1 MRFVFLFCFFT
12 THSLLAQFTDDF
24 ADGNLRMD
32 PAWQGDTAIFSVL
45 NSQLKLVAP
54 AVAGKAM
61 LATRSTAVSGA
72 FWELKIS
79 LDFNPSSSNYV
90 RIYLVADRPQINDQL
105 NGYYIEAG
113 NTGDDVSLYRQSG
126 ATSIKIID
134 GVDGRLN
141 YSSVQVTIRA
151 ETDTLGNWS
160 LYSDTGPAGPTGVFL
175 KEGTAH
181 DLTHTTSDWFMM
193 ECVFTSTRSDKFH
206 FDDIRVEGR
215 LYPDYEAPFVE
226 YIRVPTSEKIELK
239 FSEQV
244 NTTGLTNFMLLNEQ
258 GNQVQSIEN
267 TGGLLEL
274 NLSSKLN
281 EGKDYQLKITGV
293 TDRAGNLMQDTVFTF
308 NYYLPRAVGFRD
320 VLFTEILADPD
331 PAVADQ
337 FPEYVEIY
345 NRSDFAVNLN
355 GWLLTDHTTISVLP
369 DFTLLPD
376 SYVVIGGCSV
386 NFPSAVSNKICLQKF
401 PSLNNSG
408 DRLLLIDSAR
418 TVIDSVNYQSNWHAV
433 ADKASGGWS
442 LELIDP
448 GNICQDSENWTSS
461 VNIEGGTPGRS
472 NSVKA
477 SLPDVSGPLI
487 TATEVISNKAV
498 QISFSERLEMKSMT
512 SQNISIDPSSVNYNF
527 SWLGAGL
534 LRLDFESALSS
545 DQIYNI
551 KFKDLS
557 DCLGNRTENKFIGS
571 RILISSEP
579 DSTSVIINEIL
590 FNPHPGG
597 TDYIELYNVSGGP
610 INLKNWSVIK
620 DKNSVGAALV
630 RDFIF
635 YPGAYLVLTAD
646 RKILNHQFPMLPDS
660 LIIEY
665 PLPSLPDDEGVV
677 MLLSPSGRL
686 IDSLF
691 YESNFHLRLIKD
703 DEGISL
709 ERLSVYAPTSSRDNW
724 MSAGLNGGSP
734 GHANA
739 LQEGIFP
746 GSGFQVEPEAFSC
759 GSGNCFTRLNYDLN
773 RPEMMIN
780 LSVFNTDGFLV
791 KMLCRNEHISGKGFI
806 RWDGDDSEGKFAAAG
821 IYIFQAEIFDATGY
835 FKIFRNRVIIMP
847 ESQ

>member
-1 MRFVFLFCFFT
+1 
-12 THSLLAQFTDDF
+12 
-24 ADGNLRMD
+24 MD

-45 NSQLKLVAP
+45 NGQLNLAAP
-54 AVAGKAM
+54 AASGNGM
-61 LATRSTAVSGA
+61 IATRSTAVASA
-72 FWELKIS
+72 VWELKIS
-79 LDFNPSSSNYV
+79 LDFNPSSANYV
-90 RIYLVADRPQINDQL
+90 RIYLVADQPEINDQL

-126 ATSIKIID
+126 ATTIKLID

-141 YSSVQVTIRA
+141 YTSVQVTIRA
-151 ETDTLGNWS
+151 ETDALGNWS
-160 LYSDTGPAGPTGVFL
+160 LLSDTGPAGPSGVFL

-193 ECVFTSTRSDKFH
+193 ECVFTSTRSDKFR

-215 LYPDYEAPFVE
+215 PYPDNEAPFLEAV
-226 YIRVPTSEKIELK
+226 RVPTSDIIELK

-244 NTTGLTNFMLLNEQ
+244 NTIGLTNFILLDEQ
-258 GNQVQSIEN
+258 GNQVRSVEN
-267 TGGLLEL
+267 TGDLLLL

-281 EGKDYQLKITGV
+281 EGKDHKLKITGV
-293 TDRAGNLMQDTVFTF
+293 ADRAGNLMQDTVVTF
-308 NYYLPRAVGFRD
+308 SYYLPRTVGFRD

-337 FPEYVEIY
+337 FPEYIEIY
-345 NRSDFAVNLN
+345 NRSDFVVNLN
-355 GWLLTDHTTISVLP
+355 EWILTDHTTISVLP
-369 DFTLLPD
+369 DFNLLPD
-376 SYVVIGGCSV
+376 SYVVIGSCIG
-386 NFPSAVSNKICLQKF
+386 NFLPAVSNKICLPKF

-461 VNIEGGTPGRS
+461 VDIDGGTPGRK

-477 SLPDVSGPLI
+477 SLPDVTGPVI
-487 TATEVISNKAV
+487 TATEVISSKAV
-498 QISFSERLEMKSMT
+498 QISFNERLELKNLT
-512 SQNISIDPSSVNYNF
+512 RENISIDPSSGNYNF
-527 SWLGAGL
+527 SCLGAGL
-534 LRLDFESALSS
+534 LRLDFESPLSS
-545 DQIYNI
+545 DQIYKI
-551 KFKDLS
+551 KLKDLS
-557 DCLGNRTENKFIGS
+557 DCLGNRTENKFIES

-579 DSTSVIINEIL
+579 DSTEVIINEIL
-590 FNPHPGG
+590 FNPDPGG

-610 INLKNWSVIK
+610 INLKNWSIIK
-620 DKNSVGAALV
+620 EKNLVEAALV

-635 YPGAYLVLTAD
+635 YPGAYVVLTAD
-646 RKILNHQFPMLPDS
+646 RKILSHQFPMLPDS

-686 IDSLF
+686 MDSLY

-709 ERLSVYAPTSSRDNW
+709 ERLSADAPTSSRDNW

-734 GHANA
+734 GYANA
-739 LQEGIFP
+739 LEEGTFT
-746 GSGFQVEPEAFSC
+746 GSGFQVEPEVFSC
-759 GSGNCFTRLNYDLN
+759 GSGNCFSRLNYDLD

-780 LSVFNTDGFLV
+780 LSVFNTEGFLI

-806 RWDGDDSEGKFAAAG
+806 RWDGDDSEGQFAGAG
-821 IYIFQAEIFDATGY
+821 IYIFQAEVFDASGY
-835 FKIFRNRVIIMP
+835 FNIFRHRVIIMP